1 MNIQKA
7 SNAIRKFAFY
17 LGRAAL
23 ALSPGGRISSF
34 GAGDERIGSI
44 IVVNLDRQP
53 GRWLQMRR
61 ELGRFRTADG
71 APLTSITHRFSAID
85 ARDGRAVAATSDVD
99 TRYRIGDQL
108 YVQPDA
114 NLGAC
119 FDVDEPVR
127 MTRQEVAVARS
138 HIEVWKAITKGT
150 DEYVLVLEDDV
161 WFKGGAARAI
171 DRGWLAA
178 LRHCCSKGG
187 PRLLYV
193 SYSDAAGTAERIILS
208 DDLFRPVRGLWFLS
222 GYVLSRK
229 GADMLLKAM
238 PVNGPVDLWMN
249 YRFDALEA
257 LALSSP
263 AVLQRLDTGSDNA
276 YSILPFLARAG
287 TIDTS
292 STSLP
297 TDKTHAGPILGW
309 TCGGAHDEL
318 AMALSMLGLRVRVFD
333 DCDPP
338 VLACD
343 LVQMFETFD
352 AIIDPPTPLSDIN
365 TAFTKLDAKYI
376 FEDGV
381 VCAMH
386 QSIAHPSSKTVILR
400 SHDGD
405 DARWKPLCALLELPE
420 PVQPFPTGAL
430 RVHRVFRVDRS
441 QTTGFVRPSGLQRP
455 SDMLDESPWILPPT
469 SAWQPVLSDRP
480 ILTPAVT
487 SILQASMKDS
497 PSAFRT
503 LTETFPGNMAA
514 FTTDGL
520 VQSETSVGLTLGK
533 GTTHGR
539 PYRSGAFASVAPFA
553 YGRFEAELK
562 AAAGPGLVT
571 GFFLHRD
578 TPRQEIDIE
587 LIGDDPRMML
597 ANVYFNPGDCGST
610 MAFGYRGSPCRIHL
624 GFDATLDF
632 HHYAIEWRP
641 EGITWLV
648 DGRIVH
654 TRGGW
659 DPTPIP
665 HLPMHLHGNLWAPRS
680 QEFAGCII
688 DKHLPATATFRNVS
702 ICTWT
707 EEAPLQDEGSRSV
720 RSTSLAG

>member
-1 MNIQKA
+1 MRTF
-7 SNAIRKFAFY
+7 SFHLRRAIS
-17 LGRAAL
+17 AL
-23 ALSPGGRISSF
+23 LPSVRISSF
-34 GAGDERIGSI
+34 GAGDDRIGTI

-53 GRWLQMRR
+53 RRWRLMRR

-71 APLTSITHRFSAID
+71 APLTSITYRFAAID
-85 ARDGRAVAATSDVD
+85 ARDGRAVAATRDVD
-99 TRYRIGDQL
+99 THYRVGDQL

-114 NLGAC
+114 KLAAC

-138 HIEVWKAITKGT
+138 HIEVWKAIAKGP

-161 WFKGGAARAI
+161 WFKGGAAMAI
-171 DRGWLAA
+171 DRGWRAA
-178 LRHCCSKGG
+178 LRHCCSQGG

-193 SYSDAAGTAERIILS
+193 SYSDADGTAERIVLG

-229 GADMLLKAM
+229 GAEILLKAM

-249 YRFDALEA
+249 YRFEELQA

-263 AVLQRLDTGSDNA
+263 AVLQRLDAGSDNA

-287 TIDTS
+287 TIDAS
-292 STSLP
+292 SASLP
-297 TDKTHAGPILGW
+297 TDKTHAGPVLGW
-309 TCGGAHDEL
+309 TCGGAHEEL

-333 DCDPP
+333 SCDPP
-338 VLACD
+338 VQACD

-365 TAFTKLDAKYI
+365 TVFARLHAKYI
-376 FEDGV
+376 FEDGAV
-381 VCAMH
+381 RAMR
-386 QSIAHPSSKTVILR
+386 QPIFHPSSRTVVLR

-405 DARWKPLCALLELPE
+405 DARWKPLCVLLGLPE
-420 PVQPFPTGAL
+420 PTQPFPTGAPRL
-430 RVHRVFRVDRS
+430 HRVFRVGRP
-441 QTTGFVRPSGLQRP
+441 QTAGSVTPLGLQRP
-455 SDMLDESPWILPPT
+455 AELLDESPWVLPAT

-480 ILTPAVT
+480 ISILAVT

-514 FTTDGL
+514 FSTDGL
-520 VQSETSVGLTLGK
+520 VHGETGVDLTLSND
-533 GTTHGR
+533 TVRGR

-553 YGRFEAELK
+553 YGRFEAEIK
-562 AAAGPGLVT
+562 AAAGAGLIT

-587 LIGDDPRMML
+587 FIGDDPTRML
-597 ANVYFNPGDCGST
+597 ANVYFNPGDAGSI
-610 MAFGYRGSPCRIHL
+610 MAFGYRGSPCRIRL

-659 DPTPIP
+659 EPTPIP

-680 QEFAGCII
+680 RELAGRII
-688 DKHLPATATFRNVS
+688 DRHLPATATFRNVS
-702 ICTWT
+702 IWTWVEDT
-707 EEAPLQDEGSRSV
+707 PLQEEGARSV
-720 RSTSLAG
+720 RSATLAV